1 MEVRLKADRNVNM
14 RMRGQL
20 SSPSPWRSSQG
31 IMKNRPQKLRQKVM
45 TKPCR
50 SLERNLTWALSPA
63 KHKPAKIVKPAA
75 ISTWFCCPG
84 SALKLS
90 KNMMGRHIREKGAPP
105 PLPSRNCGQAARGRG
120 GAEGG
125 SFGPEA
131 IGGGSTA
138 GAAGPRR
145 QRRVQQGG
153 VPRQGCAR
161 LVRRGSLYRRALA

>member
-1 MEVRLKADRNVNM
+1 MEVRLKADRSVNM
-14 RMRGQL
+14 RMRGQDN
-20 SSPSPWRSSQG
+20 SPSPWRMSQG

-84 SALKLS
+84 SALNLS
-90 KNMMGRHIREKGAPP
+90 KNMMGRHIREKGASP
-105 PLPSRNCGQAARGRG
+105 PLPSRNCGHAARARG

-125 SFGPEA
+125 SFVHES
-131 IGGGSTA
+131 IVGGATA
-138 GAAGPRR
+138 VAAVARR
-145 QRRVQQGG
+145 DRRVEHGE
-153 VPRQGCAR
+153 VPRQGGAR
-161 LVRRGSLYRRALA
+161 LFGRVA